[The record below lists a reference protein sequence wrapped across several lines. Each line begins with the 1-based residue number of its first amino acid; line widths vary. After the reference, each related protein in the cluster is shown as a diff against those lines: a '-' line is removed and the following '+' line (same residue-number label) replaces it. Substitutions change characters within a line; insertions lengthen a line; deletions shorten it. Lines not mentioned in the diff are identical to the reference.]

1 MESEVEGWIMG
12 LPQDSE
18 LKKKLRSA
26 DEKWL

>member
-1 MESEVEGWIMG
+1 MS

-18 LKKKLRSA
+18 LKRKLRSA